1 MIVLATIPVGLVGLV
16 AEHPF
21 RVLFGK
27 PIVAGVFLAV
37 NGVILIAG
45 ERFRRPDS
53 LEADERIAAGREA
66 ELVMAGGR
74 AAAQPPTPG
83 PAHARPRAAS
93 TGGTGQSEEAAAVA
107 SDRRLSTMGYG
118 RAIVIGS
125 AQILALFAGISRDG
139 VTMVTGMRRG
149 LSRED
154 AVRFAFLLSTPV
166 IFAAGVLKIPDLFGP
181 LGQGIGGPILLG
193 SILSFIGAYAAIR
206 FLVRYLR
213 TNTLY
218 PFGIYCLIAGPGQRG
233 LPRPDQVRRSPC
245 SNSSRTTATWPSS
258 CSMLAE
264 SACIPVPSELI
275 MTFGGALA
283 AGAVPGTH
291 LNLIGVI
298 LAGTA
303 GNVAGS
309 YIAWAVGRY
318 GAEPALRRWGK
329 RIGIR
334 EHDIDRGIAWFDR
347 HGNKAVLIGRVLPVV
362 RTFISLPAGIAEMPA
377 LRFGIYTTI
386 GCIPWT
392 TALAVA
398 GYAVGKNW
406 ESIVNAF
413 HGPTYIIAAVV
424 LVALVDPGLALRP
437 EPPTR

>member
-1 MIVLATIPVGLVGLV
+1 VQQFITNYGYLAI
-16 AEHPF
+16 
-21 RVLFGK
+21 
-27 PIVAGVFLAV
+27 
-37 NGVILIAG
+37 
-45 ERFRRPDS
+45 
-53 LEADERIAAGREA
+53 
-66 ELVMAGGR
+66 
-74 AAAQPPTPG
+74 
-83 PAHARPRAAS
+83 
-93 TGGTGQSEEAAAVA
+93 
-107 SDRRLSTMGYG
+107 
-118 RAIVIGS
+118 
-125 AQILALFAGISRDG
+125 
-139 VTMVTGMRRG
+139 
-149 LSRED
+149 
-154 AVRFAFLLSTPV
+154 FLL
-166 IFAAGVLKIPDLFGP
+166 
-181 LGQGIGGPILLG
+181 
-193 SILSFIGAYAAIR
+193 
-206 FLVRYLR
+206 
-213 TNTLY
+213 
-218 PFGIYCLIAGPGQRG
+218 
-233 LPRPDQVRRSPC
+233 
-245 SNSSRTTATWPSS
+245 
-258 CSMLAE
+258 MLAE

-424 LVALVDPGLALRP
+424 LVALVILAWRYVRSRRPDDGSADGGGQDGGRHPGRAPPDGERGWPQRPVKVAWPGPFSRKLRMPAFWSSVPNSAANCTRSISRPVARSTPRPASMACLAARSASAGPLA
-437 EPPTR
+437 

>member
-1 MIVLATIPVGLVGLV
+1 MTHLTYLEAAVVGLVQGVSELFPVSSLGHNVLIPALIGGSWEADLNVSKAESPYLAFIVGLHVATALALLVYFRRDWVRIIGGFGTSIRERRVETADQRLAWMIVLATIPVGLVGLV

-53 LEADERIAAGREA
+53 LEADERIAASREA

-74 AAAQPPTPG
+74 AAQPPAPG

-93 TGGTGQSEEAAAVA
+93 TGGMGQSEEAAAVA

-166 IFAAGVLKIPDLFGP
+166 ILAAGVLKIPDLFGP

-218 PFGIYCLIAGPGQRG
+218 PFGIYCL
-233 LPRPDQVRRSPC
+233 
-245 SNSSRTTATWPSS
+245 
-258 CSMLAE
+258 
-264 SACIPVPSELI
+264 
-275 MTFGGALA
+275 A
-283 AGAVPGTH
+283 AG
-291 LNLIGVI
+291 
-298 LAGTA
+298 LAC
-303 GNVAGS
+303 
-309 YIAWAVGRY
+309 
-318 GAEPALRRWGK
+318 
-329 RIGIR
+329 
-334 EHDIDRGIAWFDR
+334 
-347 HGNKAVLIGRVLPVV
+347 VV
-362 RTFISLPAGIAEMPA
+362 YLGF
-377 LRFGIYTTI
+377 
-386 GCIPWT
+386 
-392 TALAVA
+392 V
-398 GYAVGKNW
+398 K
-406 ESIVNAF
+406 
-413 HGPTYIIAAVV
+413 
-424 LVALVDPGLALRP
+424 
-437 EPPTR
+437 